1 METNSSSNKPRSSV
15 GNKLIF
21 LLCLSFF
28 SLIAG
33 YLLSSIS
40 FVGKIGIGLFHSEYQ
55 FLKTWWKGSLL
66 IFSAWLILWIIHVL
80 LKKKLA
86 ESRYILV
93 CVVSLIIALSGLYF
107 SFYDFRHTL
116 SHRWLGERFHLG
128 VYLFWLGWVGILIF
142 EYQKKKQYKITAI

>member
-1 METNSSSNKPRSSV
+1 MENVSSTDIPKPESV
-15 GNKLIF
+15 NNLIF

-66 IFSAWLILWIIHVL
+66 VFSAWIILWIIHVL
-80 LKKKLA
+80 LKKRLA
-86 ESRYILV
+86 PSRNILA

-142 EYQKKKQYKITAI
+142 EYQKKKHYNNTTV